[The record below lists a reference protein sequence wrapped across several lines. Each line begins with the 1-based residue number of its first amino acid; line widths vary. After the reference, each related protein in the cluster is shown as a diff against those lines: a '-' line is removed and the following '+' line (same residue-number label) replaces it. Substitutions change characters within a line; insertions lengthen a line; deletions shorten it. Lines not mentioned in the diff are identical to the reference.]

1 MEISCADHI
10 CDFIAQLIEYIHKDV
25 MKMPIKDDDVVEFE
39 KEKIPLTFDLIT
51 EQLAKIG
58 FTQP

>member
-39 KEKIPLTFDLIT
+39 KEKIPLTFDLII
-51 EQLAKIG
+51 E
-58 FTQP
+58 